1 MNNKIT
7 YHREGDYLIPNLA
20 VKGTEEKVV
29 LGKYG
34 RARLKFIKENKR
46 GLYTEL
52 MMNGALSSYLKGINE
67 RCNHIVNITVREMA
81 KEKNVDE
88 KLKRTNPLKW
98 VGLMN
103 NFKNTAEEIV
113 FNEIIYV

>member
-1 MNNKIT
+1 MKEIT
-7 YHREGDYLIPNLA
+7 YRREGDYLIPSLA
-20 VKGTEEKVV
+20 IKNQEKVV

-34 RARLKFIKENKR
+34 RARLNYIKENKR

-52 MMNGALSSYLKGINE
+52 MMNGALSSYLKGIDE

-81 KEKNVDE
+81 KENNVNE
-88 KLKRTNPLKW
+88 ELKRMDQQKW

-103 NFKNTAEEIV
+103 NFKNVAEEII

>member
-1 MNNKIT
+1 MKEIT
-7 YHREGDYLIPNLA
+7 YHKEGDYLIPDLA
-20 VKGTEEKVV
+20 LKNQENVV

-34 RARLKFIKENKR
+34 RARLKYIKENKR

-52 MMNGALSSYLKGINE
+52 MMNGALSSYLRGIDE

-81 KEKNVDE
+81 KENNVNE
-88 KLKRTNPLKW
+88 ELKRKDQLQW
-98 VGLMN
+98 VRLMN
-103 NFKNTAEEIV
+103 NFKNAAEEIV

>member
-1 MNNKIT
+1 MKKIT
-7 YHREGDYLIPNLA
+7 YHKEGDYLIPNLI
-20 VKGTEEKVV
+20 VENQEKVV

-34 RARLKFIKENKR
+34 RARLTYIKENKR

-52 MMNGALSSYLKGINE
+52 MMNGALSSYLKGVDE

-81 KEKNVDE
+81 KENNVNE
-88 KLKRTNPLKW
+88 ELKRTDQLKW

-113 FNEIIYV
+113 YNEIIYV

>member
-1 MNNKIT
+1 MKEIT
-7 YHREGDYLIPNLA
+7 YHKEGDYLIPDLTVENQ
-20 VKGTEEKVV
+20 EKVV

-34 RARLKFIKENKR
+34 RARLKYIKENKR

-52 MMNGALSSYLKGINE
+52 MMNGALSSYLKGIDE
-67 RCNHIVNITVREMA
+67 RCNHTVNITVREMA
-81 KEKNVDE
+81 KENNVDE
-88 KLKRTNPLKW
+88 ELKRTDQLKW

-103 NFKNTAEEIV
+103 NFKITAEEIV

>member
-1 MNNKIT
+1 MKEIT
-7 YHREGDYLIPNLA
+7 YRKEGDYLIPDLA
-20 VKGTEEKVV
+20 IRNQENVV

-34 RARLKFIKENKR
+34 RARLKYIKENKR

-52 MMNGALSSYLKGINE
+52 MMNGALSSYLKGVDE

-81 KEKNVDE
+81 KENNVNE
-88 KLKRTNPLKW
+88 ELKRKDQLQW
-98 VGLMN
+98 VRLMN
-103 NFKNTAEEIV
+103 NFKNAAEEIV

>member
-1 MNNKIT
+1 MKKIT
-7 YHREGDYLIPNLA
+7 YHKEGDYLIPDLA
-20 VKGTEEKVV
+20 IESQENVV

-34 RARLKFIKENKR
+34 RARLKYIKENKR

-52 MMNGALSSYLKGINE
+52 MMNGALSSYLKGIDE
-67 RCNHIVNITVREMA
+67 RCNHIINITVREMA
-81 KEKNVDE
+81 KENNVNE
-88 KLKRTNPLKW
+88 ELKRTNQLKW

-103 NFKNTAEEIV
+103 NFKNTAEEMD

>member
-1 MNNKIT
+1 MKEIT
-7 YHREGDYLIPNLA
+7 YRKEGDYLIPNLI
-20 VKGTEEKVV
+20 VKNQEKVV

-34 RARLKFIKENKR
+34 RARLNYIKENKR

-52 MMNGALSSYLKGINE
+52 MMNGALSSYLKGVDE

-81 KEKNVDE
+81 KENNVNE
-88 KLKRTNPLKW
+88 ELKRKDQLQW
-98 VGLMN
+98 VRLMN
-103 NFKNTAEEIV
+103 NFKNAAEEIV

>member
-1 MNNKIT
+1 MKEIT
-7 YHREGDYLIPNLA
+7 YHKEGDYLIPDLA
-20 VKGTEEKVV
+20 LKNQENVV

-34 RARLKFIKENKR
+34 RARLKYIKENKR

-52 MMNGALSSYLKGINE
+52 MMNGALSSYLRGVDE

-81 KEKNVDE
+81 KENNVNE
-88 KLKRTNPLKW
+88 ELKRKDQLQW
-98 VGLMN
+98 VGLMD
-103 NFKNTAEEIV
+103 NFKNAAEEIV

>member
-1 MNNKIT
+1 MKEIT
-7 YHREGDYLIPNLA
+7 YRKEGDYLIPNLA
-20 VKGTEEKVV
+20 VENRENVV

-34 RARLKFIKENKR
+34 RARLKYIKENKR

-52 MMNGALSSYLKGINE
+52 MMNGALSSYLKGVDE

-81 KEKNVDE
+81 KENNVNE
-88 KLKRTNPLKW
+88 ELKRKDQLQW
-98 VGLMN
+98 VRLMN
-103 NFKNTAEEIV
+103 NFKNAAEEIV

>member
-1 MNNKIT
+1 MKKIT
-7 YHREGDYLIPNLA
+7 YHKEGDYLIPDLA
-20 VKGTEEKVV
+20 LKKQENVV

-34 RARLKFIKENKR
+34 RARLNYIKENKR

-52 MMNGALSSYLKGINE
+52 MMNSALSSYLKGVDE

-81 KEKNVDE
+81 KENNVNE
-88 KLKRTNPLKW
+88 ELKRTDQLKW
-98 VGLMN
+98 VELMN
-103 NFKNTAEEIV
+103 NFKNAAEEIV

>member
-1 MNNKIT
+1 MKEIT
-7 YHREGDYLIPNLA
+7 YHKEGDYLIPDLTLKNQ
-20 VKGTEEKVV
+20 ENVV

-34 RARLKFIKENKR
+34 RARLKYIKENKR

-52 MMNGALSSYLKGINE
+52 MMNGALSSYLRGVDE

-81 KEKNVDE
+81 KENNVNE
-88 KLKRTNPLKW
+88 ELKRKDQLQW

-103 NFKNTAEEIV
+103 NFKNAAEEIV

>member
-1 MNNKIT
+1 MKEIT
-7 YHREGDYLIPNLA
+7 YHKEGDYLIPDLA
-20 VKGTEEKVV
+20 VKNQEKVV

-34 RARLKFIKENKR
+34 RARLNYIKENKR

-52 MMNGALSSYLKGINE
+52 MMNGALSSYLRGIDE

-81 KEKNVDE
+81 KENNVNE
-88 KLKRTNPLKW
+88 ELKRKDQLQW
-98 VGLMN
+98 VRLMN
-103 NFKNTAEEIV
+103 NFKNAAEEIV

>member
-1 MNNKIT
+1 MKKIT
-7 YHREGDYLIPNLA
+7 YHKEGDYLIPDLIVENQ
-20 VKGTEEKVV
+20 EKVV

-34 RARLKFIKENKR
+34 RARLIYIKENKR

-52 MMNGALSSYLKGINE
+52 MINGALSSYLKGVDE

-81 KEKNVDE
+81 KENNVNE
-88 KLKRTNPLKW
+88 ELKRNDQLKW
-98 VGLMN
+98 VELMN
-103 NFKNTAEEIV
+103 NFKNAAEEIV

>member
-7 YHREGDYLIPNLA
+7 YRREGDYLIPNLA
-20 VKGTEEKVV
+20 IKKQEKVV

-34 RARLKFIKENKR
+34 RTRLNYIKENKR

-52 MMNGALSSYLKGINE
+52 MMNGTLSSYLKGIDE

-81 KEKNVDE
+81 KENNVNE
-88 KLKRTNPLKW
+88 ELKRMDQLKW

-103 NFKNTAEEIV
+103 DFKNVAEEII

>member
-1 MNNKIT
+1 MKEIT
-7 YHREGDYLIPNLA
+7 YHKEGDYLIPDLA
-20 VKGTEEKVV
+20 LKNQENVV

-34 RARLKFIKENKR
+34 RARLKYIKENKR

-52 MMNGALSSYLKGINE
+52 MMNGALSSYLKGIDE

-81 KEKNVDE
+81 KENNVNE
-88 KLKRTNPLKW
+88 ELKRTDQLKW

-103 NFKNTAEEIV
+103 NIKNKAEEIV
-113 FNEIIYV
+113 LNELIYV